1 MLVFKTRHFL
11 FACAFGLFALSDV
24 GTKAE
29 AQRKSDGGSQTP
41 VDVWN
46 VPAQYR
52 GKAISSGKHNI
63 AVKAVA
69 LTFDDGPSANITPQ
83 ILALLKQHHA
93 HATFF
98 VMGQNVKQYPQLV
111 RQAMAEGHVIGCHS
125 YTHAIRPSA
134 SVAQREMQQT
144 RQLVR
149 QTIGRDPVLFRPPY
163 GDTKSNYT
171 KIARQEKDAIIL
183 WSVSGADT
191 ATRDYKVVRD
201 NVTEGINSGDI
212 VLMHDSSGK
221 AHTLKALPEILTRL
235 EQRGFSFI
243 TVPQMLALSAE
254 ASSIKSPHKFK
265 IPAQH

>member
-1 MLVFKTRHFL
+1 MQSLYRLKRAFL
-11 FACAFGLFALSDV
+11 LLIALLGISP
-24 GTKAE
+24 KAE
-29 AQRKSDGGSQTP
+29 AQRSNVATSQTP
-41 VDVWN
+41 VDAWN

-52 GKAISSGKHNI
+52 GKAISSGRHGI
-63 AVKAVA
+63 AIKAVA

-111 RQAMAEGHVIGCHS
+111 RQAIAEGHIIGCHS
-125 YTHAIRPSA
+125 YTHAIRPSS
-134 SVAQREMQQT
+134 SVAQREMKLT

-149 QTIGRDPVLFRPPY
+149 EVIGRDPVLFRPPY
-163 GDTKSNYT
+163 GDVKSNYT

-191 ATRDYKVVRD
+191 ATRDYAVVRD

-221 AHTLKALPEILTRL
+221 AHTARALPEVLARL
-235 EQRGFSFI
+235 EQRGFSFVTI
-243 TVPQMLALSAE
+243 PEMLRLSAAVP
-254 ASSIKSPHKFK
+254 ASHTTYKSKK
-265 IPAQH
+265 

>member
-1 MLVFKTRHFL
+1 MGVLLLLIVFSNGKPY
-11 FACAFGLFALSDV
+11 AN
-24 GTKAE
+24 
-29 AQRKSDGGSQTP
+29 AQQGKPTVTQPS
-41 VDVWN
+41 VDSWT

-52 GKAISSGKHNI
+52 GKAISSGRHGI
-63 AVKAVA
+63 AIKAVA

-83 ILALLKQHHA
+83 VLALLKQHHA

-111 RQAMAEGHVIGCHS
+111 RQAVVEGHVVGCHT
-125 YTHAIRPSA
+125 YTHAIRPSQ
-134 SVAQREMQQT
+134 SVAEKEMRQT

-149 QTIGRDPVLFRPPY
+149 QVIGRDPVLFRPPY
-163 GDTKSNYT
+163 GDVKSNYT
-171 KIARQEKDAIIL
+171 RIARQEKDAIIL

-221 AHTLKALPEILTRL
+221 AHTARALPEILTRL
-235 EQRGFSFI
+235 EQRGFSFVTI
-243 TVPQMLALSAE
+243 PQMLQLSAQIIR
-254 ASSIKSPHKFK
+254 SQNFSVKK
-265 IPAQH
+265 QGR